1 VIQLN
6 SIIFNPTYIIKE
18 KAIENPIYTEG
29 RRRSTTFVDFHVLV
43 FSLKNHKLLTIPK
56 MSITSPA
63 PSGRVNHVNNFDF
76 LSFCF
81 SPKSFSP
88 HQMVVVTVI
97 IISVLLPMRNRIMS
111 QHYTLQFIAAFH
123 NDKVIFDFSF
133 THIVFSADS
142 FDLMHNT
149 YHYHIFWAG
158 LYKNTSTLSWTV
170 ATALPGLCPLWLWR
184 SLILDTTQIGSTK
197 IVLCWWPQTLRHL
210 WVSNHQLYGVW
221 TQMAF

>member
-1 VIQLN
+1 
-6 SIIFNPTYIIKE
+6 
-18 KAIENPIYTEG
+18 
-29 RRRSTTFVDFHVLV
+29 
-43 FSLKNHKLLTIPK
+43 

-123 NDKVIFDFSF
+123 NDKDYIKIPVLYHEQWPPHYPDFARFDYDGAS
-133 THIVFSADS
+133 
-142 FDLMHNT
+142 
-149 YHYHIFWAG
+149 Y
-158 LYKNTSTLSWTV
+158 
-170 ATALPGLCPLWLWR
+170 
-184 SLILDTTQIGSTK
+184 
-197 IVLCWWPQTLRHL
+197 
-210 WVSNHQLYGVW
+210 
-221 TQMAF
+221 